1 MEHSDCIILA
11 VDAECN
17 EADKGAR
24 DDEGGGANLVVFSRI
39 PCPCPPGKV
48 PRTPLV
54 PHLFDGKSLVPRIYL
69 QPAKPLLEASLILLI
84 RTPLV
89 DRY

>member
-24 DDEGGGANLVVFSRI
+24 DDEGGGATLLSSAESLVH
-39 PCPCPPGKV
+39 V
-48 PRTPLV
+48 PRGRFPEPLWCLICLMAN
-54 PHLFDGKSLVPRIYL
+54 HSYLGFTFNQLSHFLRLV
-69 QPAKPLLEASLILLI
+69 
-84 RTPLV
+84 
-89 DRY
+89 